1 MTGKLIKYEFKSI
14 MKIMGIVWAALLAS
28 SLLTGISNSG
38 FVSNIAESGE
48 IGVINIFSSLSTF
61 IYGGTVM
68 ALVAVTIVVII
79 ARFYKGLLGDEGYLM
94 HTLPVKTWQLI
105 TAKGVTAAI
114 VSLLSIAAGVVS
126 GIIIGS
132 FFDIWEMGDFARG
145 FFRLLGDNPQ
155 YILIGVELFVFAIV
169 AIMSTVYKVYASMA
183 IGQLAQKN
191 RILFSVLAYMGIGA
205 LGTALGTIFLSV
217 SGDAFGSIF
226 ESVSNWMMDKEI
238 HEITQL
244 AFLMAIVF
252 EFIKLA
258 IFHVVTE
265 RILTKRLNL
274 E

>member
-14 MKIMGIVWAALLAS
+14 MKIMGIVWAALLVS

-48 IGVINIFSSLSTF
+48 VGLINIFSSVSTF

-114 VSLLSIAAGVVS
+114 VSLLSIAAGIAS
-126 GIIIGS
+126 GIVIGA
-132 FFDIWEMGDFARG
+132 FFNIWEMGDFVREL
-145 FFRLLGDNPQ
+145 FRLLGDNPQ
-155 YILIGVELFVFAIV
+155 YILVGVEAFLLILFAIM
-169 AIMSTVYKVYASMA
+169 ATVYKVYASMA

-205 LGTALGTIFLSV
+205 IGTVLGTAFISF
-217 SGDAFGSIF
+217 SGEWFSDVVQPI
-226 ESVSNWMMDKEI
+226 SNWLLDKEV

-244 AFLMAIVF
+244 ALLMAIAF
-252 EFIKLA
+252 EFVKLA